1 MEPLLLLRVLPGPGR
16 HPAGLALDP
25 DQGPQGGG
33 GPVAQLPP
41 RGEEVADQLAAETL
55 AVDNMSVLKTP
66 FSGLFSNILVAASL
80 APPAS
85 SGQSVASSQPLL
97 TLAVVS
103 TTITSLLPGCS
114 TSTDSV
120 LVFLQP
126 SPPSN

>member
-1 MEPLLLLRVLPGPGR
+1 MEPVLLLRVLPGPGR

-55 AVDNMSVLKTP
+55 AGDMSVFILAP
-66 FSGLFSNILVAASL
+66 FRGFSNILVAASL